1 MIGRGGWFT
10 RLARPLGMAL
20 VVGLGPA
27 PGRAQVAAP
36 ASDVPAPPRTV
47 SSVPAPPA
55 TVATPG
61 PVVAGEV
68 VAEGGGPVLP
78 PEIQVVRFQAPPRT
92 RVEVL
97 GPNPEPIMLIAG
109 QGLDTFGLKLG
120 VGYQLRLSELPDRP
134 GAELFPVVEVVG
146 HLHRPNG
153 MDPGRFPIRVV
164 FSEADFADAV
174 DRGRLVTQVVY
185 LEDPEQALP
194 IAMPKDEI
202 PVVSLSPAEDP
213 LKVAAALGRVM
224 VIVHLGGRKPTPD
237 ERNDP
242 NLTGAG
248 LAETPLGPGCPF
260 AGPDGG
266 RCPLTCGPARGT
278 PPPPGRP
285 WVPRDEYLCDGGDR
299 AEPAHFAGDGGLA
312 GIDPRDAV
320 IRFNDTR
327 RPRILPTNVVCIYA
341 PRFAE
346 VRLSVGPNEAMKV
359 EAPWR
364 AQVVERE
371 VTETAKLC
379 PKRLVQNEGAEINRH
394 HSRASGLIGR
404 VFAGVHTELRVLNGY
419 ESVTHLAR
427 RAQVDVPVVARNRQ
441 KPITKVESQPPLAIK
456 TAEGPVVTGI
466 IQGAGQTVM
475 TWPARDGRRRGPAQ
489 PAGPGRHQARQRRR
503 GRAGRGPDL
512 RHPVPQHGQHADR
525 VRLGDRQ
532 SPTPPRLRP
541 RQRPGPQGDRLH
553 RRRERRRLDRA
564 ALGPPRRHR
573 PRRRGL
579 RPVPGGRALSGADYR
594 WVASR

>member
-1 MIGRGGWFT
+1 MSRQGMIGLGGGGWVT
-10 RLARPLGMAL
+10 RLARPLGMVLA
-20 VVGLGPA
+20 VGLGPA
-27 PGRAQVAAP
+27 PVRAQVASP
-36 ASDVPAPPRTV
+36 AAN
-47 SSVPAPPA
+47 VPAPPA
-55 TVATPG
+55 TGAAPG
-61 PVVAGEV
+61 PIAASEI

-78 PEIQVVRFQAPPRT
+78 PEIQVVRFQAPPRI

-97 GPNPEPIMLIAG
+97 GPNPEPITLIAG
-109 QGLDTFGLKLG
+109 QGPDTFGLKVG

-153 MDPGRFPIRVV
+153 RDPGRFPIRVV

-224 VIVHLGGRKPTPD
+224 AIVHLGGRKPTPD

-266 RCPLTCGPARGT
+266 RCPLPCGPARGT

-346 VRLSVGPNEAMKV
+346 VRLSVGPNEALKV

-364 AQVVERE
+364 ARVVERE
-371 VTETAKLC
+371 VTETAKLG
-379 PKRLVQNEGAEINRH
+379 PKRLVRNEGAEINRH

-404 VFAGVHTELRVLNGY
+404 VFAGAYTELRVLNGY
-419 ESVTHLAR
+419 ESVTHLAGR
-427 RAQVDVPVVARNRQ
+427 VQVDVPVVARNRQ
-441 KPITKVESQPPLAIK
+441 KPITEVESQPPLAIK

-475 TWPARDGRRRGPAQ
+475 TWPARATVGVEVPPNQ
-489 PAGPGRHQARQRRR
+489 PGLAVIKRVSAGEAAPGEVLTFVIQFRNM
-503 GRAGRGPDL
+503 GNMPIGSVSVIDSLLP
-512 RHPVPQHGQHADR
+512 
-525 VRLGDRQ
+525 RLGYIPGSAQGPKGTVFTAAENRVG
-532 SPTPPRLRP
+532 STELRWDL
-541 RQRPGPQGDRLH
+541 PG
-553 RRRERRRLDRA
+553 A
-564 ALGPPRRHR
+564 IA
-573 PRRRGL
+573 
-579 RPVPGGRALSGADYR
+579 PGAEGYVLFQA
-594 WVASR
+594 VAR